1 MSHAFYQ
8 KHIEPE
14 GVCQHGQHVHCINL
28 LVAIFQLT
36 SVPLQKPLVYLSQ
49 GSTKPSRLQNVTPS
63 SERCSPPARQQRA
76 TVAAASA

>member
-14 GVCQHGQHVHCINL
+14 GVCQHGQHVHCIKL
-28 LVAIFQLT
+28 LVAMFQLT
-36 SVPLQKPLVYLSQ
+36 SVLQKPLVYLSQ
-49 GSTKPSRLQNVTPS
+49 GSTKPSRLQNVCHPS